1 MFVRI
6 LGYSLVVQV
15 GFLEVG
21 FFVELDVLVQVFA
34 EVFAAEVV
42 VVSSFVVV
50 GVVGGFEGDLA
61 VDDFAEVEVVE
72 VEVAEVS
79 QTMNF

>member
-1 MFVRI
+1 MFAQI
-6 LGYSLVVQV
+6 LGYSLEA
-15 GFLEVG
+15 GFLGVG
-21 FFVELDVLVQVFA
+21 FFVELDVPVPVFA

-72 VEVAEVS
+72 VEVSEVS
-79 QTMNF
+79 QTVNF